1 MNPTIDVRALE
12 EMLKFLI
19 KKFGEP
25 EGEPGDMGTS
35 EDLGLEENDSEGN
48 LTGDTIDEI
57 DDDYIKPENRE
68 VRIPKHK
75 RPKKMAFS
83 LSELSMSAPKG
94 QMPLI
99 EEEEEE
105 KPRFNK
111 KGRR

>member
-1 MNPTIDVRALE
+1 MNPLIDVKALE

-25 EGEPGDMGTS
+25 EGEGMESMEGMEEKPEGE
-35 EDLGLEENDSEGN
+35 EDQSTEGLMSDAIE
-48 LTGDTIDEI
+48 EI

-68 VRIPKHK
+68 VRIPKHM

-83 LSELSMSAPKG
+83 LSELAVGKPKDILP
-94 QMPLI
+94 M
-99 EEEEEE
+99 EEES
-105 KPRFNK
+105 PRFKK